1 MTPDKLTFGTDGW
14 RDIIGDIYTFKNV
27 SRVAQAYAQ
36 HLLEKGTPSVVIG
49 YDTRFNGAQFAEVVA
64 KVMAANGLEVKL
76 SAAFLPTPALS
87 LAVTHYGAGGG
98 VMLTASHNPPPYNG
112 FKLKGPYGGT
122 ATADIYEDVGSR
134 VEKITSEEVKAFDP
148 DSHRFETFDIR
159 DAYFDKLAELVDVEV
174 LRSGTGS
181 VVHDAMGGAA
191 AGWFGGFLRHI
202 EAKLE
207 VREVRSEPTPMFYGV
222 NPEPITPNLAS
233 TMAYM
238 KDSDAYFAAVTD
250 GDGDR
255 IGLVLPDGSY
265 FNAHQI
271 FAVLL
276 DLMNDKGYT
285 GRVVETFNVS
295 RIIER
300 LAAKRD
306 LPVLETPIGFK
317 HIVAA
322 MLEGDVLIG
331 GEESGG
337 IGVTGY
343 IPERDGVA
351 NGLLMLEA
359 VLKSGHSVAELFA
372 ELERETGWQHAYDRL
387 DVKLSGG
394 DLKEAVMRSLEDA
407 PSDFAKRTVQSVET
421 LDGVKLN
428 LGGNAWIL
436 FRPSGT
442 EPLLRVYC
450 EAPSDEEVR
459 NILQAAEAWIAG
471 QEAD

>member
-1 MTPDKLTFGTDGW
+1 
-14 RDIIGDIYTFKNV
+14 
-27 SRVAQAYAQ
+27 
-36 HLLEKGTPSVVIG
+36 
-49 YDTRFNGAQFAEVVA
+49 
-64 KVMAANGLEVKL
+64 
-76 SAAFLPTPALS
+76 
-87 LAVTHYGAGGG
+87 
-98 VMLTASHNPPPYNG
+98 
-112 FKLKGPYGGT
+112 
-122 ATADIYEDVGSR
+122 
-134 VEKITSEEVKAFDP
+134 
-148 DSHRFETFDIR
+148 
-159 DAYFDKLAELVDVEV
+159 
-174 LRSGTGS
+174 
-181 VVHDAMGGAA
+181 
-191 AGWFGGFLRHI
+191 
-202 EAKLE
+202 
-207 VREVRSEPTPMFYGV
+207 
-222 NPEPITPNLAS
+222 
-233 TMAYM
+233 
-238 KDSDAYFAAVTD
+238 
-250 GDGDR
+250 
-255 IGLVLPDGSY
+255 
-265 FNAHQI
+265 
-271 FAVLL
+271 
-276 DLMNDKGYT
+276 MNDKGYT
-285 GRVVETFNVS
+285 GHVVKTFNVS

-359 VLKSGHSVAELFA
+359 VLKSGRSVAELFA
-372 ELERETGWQHAYDRL
+372 DLERETGWQHAYDRL

-407 PSDFAKRTVQSVET
+407 PSEFAERKVESVET

-450 EAPSDEEVR
+450 EAPSEGEVVE
-459 NILQAAEAWIAG
+459 ILQAAEAWIAD